1 MYSSKIFDQN
11 PWWEDIRS
19 IERDPHI
26 RAWTE
31 SGLGWSPKTQFED
44 RDYVYSLRGT
54 RQVGK
59 TTTIKLDIQQRL
71 KARPGNA
78 ILYYA
83 FDLENSPREIV
94 DIIEQYLN
102 WSQRLGERR
111 YLYLDEVTNVRS
123 WQKAIKYLRDRGRL
137 VNCTVVVVGS
147 NSVDLRKGTEL
158 LPGRRGISSEPLDR
172 IQEPLK
178 FGDYVTAMNRDLGS
192 SIKKYKDHGISAI
205 LQMAEGDIPDDVY
218 ALTALLSKLNFYL
231 DEYFVVGGMPIA
243 VTAFKRLGVIPDSV
257 YKTYLDAVTNDLKS
271 VGSNMAYVEQI
282 MPNIIKSVCS
292 PVSWRSLSR
301 DTDIGSHHTVLEY
314 VMTLADAFVLNIVY
328 RYNMSSDG
336 PKYNGMKKIYFRDPL
351 FLHAW
356 NTARRQE
363 SIFRA
368 SLAYA
373 EETNIKPRIAEQ
385 TAAGHITR
393 LAFNISRN
401 KIMHNDQL
409 SVFYW
414 SSKNNNE
421 VDFAVRNGSDI
432 IPIEVKYKN
441 RIRTEDVYGMID
453 MRKAGGTS
461 GGLVLTCDEIGCKG
475 GNVLVPLAVFLALI

>member
-1 MYSSKIFDQN
+1 MYSSKILDQN

-26 RAWTE
+26 RAWAE
-31 SGLGWSPKTQFED
+31 SGLGWSPIMRFED

-71 KARPGNA
+71 KACPGNA
-78 ILYYA
+78 VLYYA
-83 FDLENSPREIV
+83 FDLENSPREMV
-94 DIIEQYLN
+94 DVIEQYLN
-102 WSQRLGERR
+102 WSRLPSERR
-111 YLYLDEVTNVRS
+111 YLYLDEVTNVRN
-123 WQKAIKYLRDRGRL
+123 WQKAIKYLKDRGRL

-158 LPGRRGISSEPLDR
+158 LPGRRGISNEPLDR

-178 FGDYVTAMNRDLGS
+178 FGDYVTAVNRDLGN
-192 SIKKYKDHGISAI
+192 SIKKYRDHGVAAI
-205 LQMAEGDIPDDVY
+205 LQMAEGDMPEDVY
-218 ALTALLSKLNFYL
+218 ALTVFLSKLNSHL

-243 VTAFKRLGVIPDSV
+243 VTAFKRRGIVPDSV

-271 VGSNMAYVEQI
+271 IGSNMAYVKQM
-282 MPNIIKSVCS
+282 MPNIIKSICS

-301 DTDIGSHHTVLEY
+301 DTDIGSHHTVPEY
-314 VMTLADAFVLNIVY
+314 IMTLADAFVLNVVY

-363 SIFRA
+363 SIFKS

-373 EETNIKPRIAEQ
+373 EDANIKPRIAGQ

-393 LAFNISRN
+393 LAFSISRN
-401 KIMHNDQL
+401 KIMHSDRQ

-421 VDFAVRNGSDI
+421 IDFAVRNGDGI

-441 RIRTEDVYGMID
+441 RIRTEDMYGIID
-453 MRKAGGTS
+453 MRKTGGAP
-461 GGLVLTCDEIGCKG
+461 GGLVLTRDEIGRKG

>member
-1 MYSSKIFDQN
+1 MYSSKILDQN

-26 RAWTE
+26 RAWAE
-31 SGLGWSPKTQFED
+31 SGLGWSPIMRFED
-44 RDYVYSLRGT
+44 GDYVYSLRGT

-71 KARPGNA
+71 KTCPGNA
-78 ILYYA
+78 VLYYA
-83 FDLENSPREIV
+83 FDLENSPREMV

-102 WSQRLGERR
+102 WSRLPSERR
-111 YLYLDEVTNVRS
+111 YLYLDEVTNVRN
-123 WQKAIKYLRDRGRL
+123 WQKAIKYLKDRGRL

-158 LPGRRGISSEPLDR
+158 LPGRRGISNEPLDR

-178 FGDYVTAMNRDLGS
+178 FGDYVTAVNRDLGN
-192 SIKKYKDHGISAI
+192 SIKKYRDHGISAI
-205 LQMAEGDIPDDVY
+205 LQMAEGDMPEDVY
-218 ALTALLSKLNFYL
+218 ALTVFLSKLNSHL

-243 VTAFKRLGVIPDSV
+243 VTAFKRRGIVPDSV

-271 VGSNMAYVEQI
+271 IGSNMVYVEQM

-292 PVSWRSLSR
+292 PVSWRSLYR
-301 DTDIGSHHTVLEY
+301 DTDIGSHHTVPEY
-314 VMTLADAFVLNIVY
+314 IMTLADAFVLNVVY

-363 SIFRA
+363 SIFKS

-373 EETNIKPRIAEQ
+373 EDANIKPRIAEQ

-393 LAFNISRN
+393 LAFSISGN
-401 KIMHNDQL
+401 KIMHSDRQ

-421 VDFAVRNGSDI
+421 IDFTVRNGDGI

-441 RIRTEDVYGMID
+441 RIRTEDMYGIID
-453 MRKAGGTS
+453 MRKAGGAPA
-461 GGLVLTCDEIGCKG
+461 GLVLTRDEIGRKG

>member
-1 MYSSKIFDQN
+1 MRN
-11 PWWEDIRS
+11 
-19 IERDPHI
+19 
-26 RAWTE
+26 
-31 SGLGWSPKTQFED
+31 
-44 RDYVYSLRGT
+44 
-54 RQVGK
+54 
-59 TTTIKLDIQQRL
+59 
-71 KARPGNA
+71 
-78 ILYYA
+78 
-83 FDLENSPREIV
+83 
-94 DIIEQYLN
+94 
-102 WSQRLGERR
+102 
-111 YLYLDEVTNVRS
+111 

-192 SIKKYKDHGISAI
+192 SIKKYRDHGISAI
-205 LQMAEGDIPDDVY
+205 LQMVEGGIPDDVY

-301 DTDIGSHHTVLEY
+301 DTDIGSHHTVPEY
-314 VMTLADAFVLNIVY
+314 VMTLADAFVLNVVY
-328 RYNMSSDG
+328 RYNMASDG

-356 NTARRQE
+356 NTARHQE

-401 KIMHNDQL
+401 KIMYNNQL

-414 SSKNNNE
+414 SSRNNNE
-421 VDFAVRNGSDI
+421 IDFAVRSGDSI
-432 IPIEVKYKN
+432 IPIEIKYKN
-441 RIRTEDVYGMID
+441 RIRTEDMYGMID
-453 MRKAGGTS
+453 MRKAGGAP
-461 GGLVLTCDEIGCKG
+461 GGLVLTRDEIGCKG